1 MVYQDSSPRLKRS
14 IYIDQFIFVHWNWL
28 TRNTPH
34 TISSRPLHKFTKFT
48 APQDC
53 HHDDDVKYLLVYWGV
68 IWCITASICR
78 CEDMLAT
85 DLVD

>member
-53 HHDDDVKYLLVYWGV
+53 HHDDDVKIFASILGCYLVYN
-68 IWCITASICR
+68 CFY
-78 CEDMLAT
+78 MQM
-85 DLVD
+85 